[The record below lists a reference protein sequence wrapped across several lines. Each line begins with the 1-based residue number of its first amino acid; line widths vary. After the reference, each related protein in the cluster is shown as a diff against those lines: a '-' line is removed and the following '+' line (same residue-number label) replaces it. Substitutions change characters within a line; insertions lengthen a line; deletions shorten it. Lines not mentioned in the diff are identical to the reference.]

1 MTDRTWL
8 ELLARDATTDEL
20 ETHRR
25 HLVDGGADPE
35 ELEREARLALQLQ
48 ARLRE
53 RQQRAQELSALSEM
67 ARRLESVRDLGDL
80 LQAVAIQARALLHAE
95 LAYLALHEGDE
106 LRIRYFDG
114 TMGPGLRDIRLSS
127 TAGLAGRILSTGTA
141 ATTSDYLADT
151 SIEHLPHTDS
161 FAADERLHSI
171 LGVPVRV
178 GDSML
183 GVLFVGERRAR
194 VFHRGETGLLS
205 GLAAHAAVAIE
216 NARLFDAQQAASD
229 ELRTANEQLRV
240 AAAVGDRAVQLH
252 ERITEAVVQGGGPAE
267 VVQAL
272 SEVLRCPVQLL
283 DEQHRTIAGPD
294 LGGAAPARHV
304 AAAARRTADAASP
317 DGRPLLLCPVVAAEA
332 YLGCLV
338 VPTPQTVEDSDRR
351 LLERGAH
358 SIALALVQQRAV
370 AEAALRHR
378 GEFLAALVDGG
389 DPELLQARGA
399 VLRVDLDAAHV
410 VVVVEGE
417 LPGARAACLDLVSY
431 HRGLSMERAGRTV
444 LLLPAAA
451 DLRGLAAWG
460 TAGVSEQVS
469 GAAAVPEAYA
479 TAVRCLQTL
488 LSLGRRRTVAGPRD
502 LGLYRVLLAAGG
514 ADDAAEFVRRT
525 VGPLLEHDRER
536 GTVLAAT
543 VEAYLAHG
551 RQHSAAAAALQI
563 HPNTLY
569 QRLSRI
575 GAVLG
580 EDWREAD
587 RALDLQVAL
596 RLRRLVTDLEVG
608 QA

>member
-1 MTDRTWL
+1 MSWL

-20 ETHRR
+20 ESHRR
-25 HLVDGGADPE
+25 HLIANGRDREAA
-35 ELEREARLALQLQ
+35 EREARLALQLQ
-48 ARLRE
+48 ARLHE
-53 RQQRAQELSALSEM
+53 RLKRAQELSALSEM
-67 ARRLESVRDLGDL
+67 ARRLESVRDLDDL
-80 LQAVAIQARALLHAE
+80 LQAVAIQARTLLHAE
-95 LAYLALHEGDE
+95 LAYLALREGEE

-114 TMGPGLRDIRLSS
+114 TMGPALRDIRLSP
-127 TAGLAGRILSTGTA
+127 TAGLAGRIMSTGTA

-151 SIEHLPHTDS
+151 TIEHLPHIDS
-161 FAADERLHSI
+161 FATDEQLRSI

-183 GVLFVGERRAR
+183 GVLFVGERSAR
-194 VFHRGETGLLS
+194 VFHPGETGLLS

-216 NARLFDAQQAASD
+216 NAHLFDAQLAVSR
-229 ELRTANEQLRV
+229 ELRTANEQLKV

-252 ERITEAVVQGGGPAE
+252 ERITDAVVRGGGPAE
-267 VVQAL
+267 VVHAL

-294 LGGAAPARHV
+294 LGGAAPARQV
-304 AAAARRTADAASP
+304 AAAARRTADAVNP
-317 DGRPLLLCPVVAAEA
+317 DGLPLLVCPVVAAEA

-338 VPTPQTVEDSDRR
+338 VPTPTTVEDGDRR

-370 AEAALRHR
+370 AEAALRNR
-378 GEFLAALVDGG
+378 GELLAALVDGG
-389 DPELLQARGA
+389 DPSLLQARGA
-399 VLRVDLDAAHV
+399 ALRIDLDAAHV

-417 LPGARAACLDLVSY
+417 VPGARAACLDLASQ
-431 HRGLSMERAGRTV
+431 HRGLSTERSGRTV
-444 LLLPAAA
+444 LLLPLSA
-451 DLRGLAAWG
+451 DLRGLTAWG
-460 TAGVSEQVS
+460 TAGVSEPVH
-469 GAAAVPEAYA
+469 GAGEVPEAYA

-488 LSLGRRRTVAGPRD
+488 LSLDRRRTVAAPPD

-514 ADDAAEFVRRT
+514 PDDAAEFVQRT
-525 VGPLLEHDRER
+525 VGPLLEHDQNR
-536 GTVLAAT
+536 GTDLAAT
-543 VEAYLAHG
+543 AEAYLAHG
-551 RQHSAAAAALQI
+551 RQHSSAAAALRI

-587 RALDLQVAL
+587 RALDLQMAL
-596 RLRRLVTDLEVG
+596 RLRRLVTDLETAQG
-608 QA
+608 